1 MELPDCHCKKDEISK
16 ITVQEFL
23 MKYKIVTASNSKRLI
38 EALTEKYLIT
48 ELPTI
53 NGTSYT

>member
-1 MELPDCHCKKDEISK
+1 
-16 ITVQEFL
+16 

-53 NGTSYT
+53 NGTSYTLNDIFLFHRLRETY

>member
-1 MELPDCHCKKDEISK
+1 
-16 ITVQEFL
+16 